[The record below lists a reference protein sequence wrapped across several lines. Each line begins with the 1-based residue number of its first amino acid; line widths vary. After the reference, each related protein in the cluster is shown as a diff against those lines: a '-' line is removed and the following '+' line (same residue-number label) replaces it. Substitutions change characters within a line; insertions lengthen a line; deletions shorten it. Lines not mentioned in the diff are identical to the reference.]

1 MGLFIYGAV
10 APIFFM
16 KNSFRF
22 KKSMIK
28 LRKQLPTKCRNTY
41 VFDTVFMWQSGTF
54 GNFFVPI
61 ETLGFA

>member
-1 MGLFIYGAV
+1 
-10 APIFFM
+10 M

-28 LRKQLPTKCRNTY
+28 SRKQLPTKCRNTY

>member
-1 MGLFIYGAV
+1 
-10 APIFFM
+10 M

-28 LRKQLPTKCRNTY
+28 LRKQLPTKCRNIY
-41 VFDTVFMWQSGTF
+41 VFNTVFMWQSGTF